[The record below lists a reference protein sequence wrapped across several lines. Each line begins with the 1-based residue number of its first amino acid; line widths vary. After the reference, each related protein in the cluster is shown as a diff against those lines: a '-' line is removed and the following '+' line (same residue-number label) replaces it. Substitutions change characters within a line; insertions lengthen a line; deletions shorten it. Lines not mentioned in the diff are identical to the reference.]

1 MIAPSIGDLFTN
13 SLGDGGWVYGPAVR
27 RQQKQQTKS
36 AGRPPNA
43 TPPTV
48 FNLFAVRY
56 APGVSPTAAFASL
69 RRQFGAT
76 VLRQLPSEDVI
87 NLQSVD
93 GLPAVL
99 AGLVLLLGVATVG
112 NSLITSVRRRR
123 RDFAILKTIGF
134 TPRQVARVVA
144 WQATIVLPRRF
155 GGGHSAWHRRWKMG
169 MEPGRFQCRVDLSSI
184 GANRRSGADDPGNIG
199 GLQRHGCPSGLGCV
213 TGGPVEGD
221 A

>member
-1 MIAPSIGDLFTN
+1 
-13 SLGDGGWVYGPAVR
+13 
-27 RQQKQQTKS
+27 
-36 AGRPPNA
+36 
-43 TPPTV
+43 
-48 FNLFAVRY
+48 VRY

-69 RRQFGAT
+69 RRQFGQT

-93 GLPAVL
+93 GLPVVL

-144 WQATIVLPRRF
+144 WQATTFSLVAVLVGIPIGIA
-155 GGGHSAWHRRWKMG
+155 GGRWAWGLVATSVGSTSPASVPVVALVLTIPATVAVCNVMAAV
-169 MEPGRFQCRVDLSSI
+169 PGWLAARVGPS
-184 GANRRSGADDPGNIG
+184 RVMRS
-199 GLQRHGCPSGLGCV
+199 Q
-213 TGGPVEGD
+213 
-221 A
+221 